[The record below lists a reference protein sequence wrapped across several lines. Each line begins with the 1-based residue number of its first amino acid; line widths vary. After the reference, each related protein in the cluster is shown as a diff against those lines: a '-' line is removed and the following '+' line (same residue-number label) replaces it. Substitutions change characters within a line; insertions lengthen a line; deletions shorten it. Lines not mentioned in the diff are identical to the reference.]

1 MFYYRFLL
9 KSIEKKFEVFL
20 KPKLQTNYIFTA
32 PFFSMLHRQN
42 LLKGILL
49 QEDRASPH
57 L

>member
-20 KPKLQTNYIFTA
+20 KPKLQTDYIFTA